1 MITVQYKGE
10 EEELADEEVSSMV
23 IMKMKEIAEPF
34 LGTTIKN
41 IVVMVS
47 AYFNDSQRQATN
59 DDWCDFYS
67 KCNENYQQTNGLDK
81 KATNVVKATT
91 GDTTQDNN

>member
-10 EEELADEEVSSMV
+10 EELAGEEVSSMV
-23 IMKMKEIAEPF
+23 IVKMKEIAESF

-41 IVVMVS
+41 IVVMVP

-59 DDWCDFYS
+59 DDWCDFWS
-67 KCNENYQQTNGLDK
+67 KCNENYQRTNCCSYLRMVW
-81 KATNVVKATT
+81 TRRPTMW
-91 GDTTQDNN
+91 

>member
-10 EEELADEEVSSMV
+10 EELAGEEVSSMV
-23 IMKMKEIAEPF
+23 IVKMKEIAEPF

-59 DDWCDFYS
+59 DDWCDFWS
-67 KCNENYQQTNGLDK
+67 KCKENYQRTNCCSYLRMVW
-81 KATNVVKATT
+81 TRRPTMW
-91 GDTTQDNN
+91 